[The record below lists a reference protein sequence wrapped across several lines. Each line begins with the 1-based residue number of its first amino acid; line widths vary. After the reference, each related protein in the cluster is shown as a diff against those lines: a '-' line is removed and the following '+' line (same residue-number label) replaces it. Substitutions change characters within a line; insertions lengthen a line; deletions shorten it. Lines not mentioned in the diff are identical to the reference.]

1 MSTENTTYQ
10 LQMARTLWNNT
21 YRGKVT
27 NDSGD
32 YVAAIRVILG
42 IPLDRTEVPEN
53 APDVTAYL
61 TVLVEDATITAD
73 ELLAFEANLSDV
85 LLIQLRSDYF
95 IPEHCHFFYP
105 SPPAL
110 MEEQGLLS

>member
-1 MSTENTTYQ
+1 MSTERITYH

-27 NDSGD
+27 NDSGE

-42 IPLDRTEVPEN
+42 IPLDRSEVPEN
-53 APDVTAYL
+53 APEVTAYL

-73 ELLAFEANLSDV
+73 ELLTFEANLSDV
-85 LLIQLRSDYF
+85 LLVQLRSDNF

-110 MEEQGLLS
+110 MEEQVLLS